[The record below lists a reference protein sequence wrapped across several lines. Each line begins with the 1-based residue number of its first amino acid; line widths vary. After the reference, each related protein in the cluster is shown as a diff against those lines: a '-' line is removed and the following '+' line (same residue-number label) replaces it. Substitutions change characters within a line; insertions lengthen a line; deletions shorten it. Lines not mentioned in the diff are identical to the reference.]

1 MTLPEYRILR
11 SRRRTLS
18 LEITPAGEVLIR
30 APLRLSNAAIRA
42 FAASKGDWIA
52 RHLALR
58 EERKAAASD
67 QPRLSAG
74 EAEALRERAKEL
86 FPRRAAHY
94 APLLGV
100 DYGRITVRGQH
111 SRWGSCSAKGN
122 LNFNFLL
129 LLAPP
134 EVLDYVVVHELC
146 HRKEMNHS
154 PRFWTLV
161 ESQVPDWRSCRAWLR
176 EHGQSLMDRLPEK
189 SGSE

>member
-1 MTLPEYRILR
+1 MTLPEYRVLR

-18 LEITPAGEVLIR
+18 LEITSAGEVLIR

-42 FAASKGDWIA
+42 FAESKGDWIA
-52 RHLALR
+52 KHLALR
-58 EERKAAASD
+58 EERKAAAPD

-161 ESQVPDWRSCRAWLR
+161 ESQVPDWRSRRAWLR

>member
-42 FAASKGDWIA
+42 FAESKGDWIA
-52 RHLALR
+52 KHLALR
-58 EERKAAASD
+58 EERKAAAPD

-74 EAEALRERAKEL
+74 EAEALRKRAKEL

-122 LNFNFLL
+122 LNFNYLL

-146 HRKEMNHS
+146 HRREMNHS
-154 PRFWTLV
+154 PRFWAQLGRV
-161 ESQVPDWRSCRAWLR
+161 LPDYEPARKWLR
-176 EHGQSLMDRLPEK
+176 RNGESLMARLPT
-189 SGSE
+189 